1 MRLTPEEHDALAQM
15 VQTRGWAV
23 VLRELMTKLLVT
35 ANGHLDAYQ
44 TPPEQTQYYRGVKY
58 CLTHLLTEIYR
69 HADHPDP
76 FVAAREAFLVTLR
89 EPWSVDG
96 APTERTAPAVT
107 HPFLQ
112 PRRAAPPV
120 L

>member
-1 MRLTPEEHDALAQM
+1 MRLNPEEHDALAHL

-23 VLRELMTKLLVT
+23 VLRELLTPLLVST
-35 ANGHLDAYQ
+35 NGHLDAHH
-44 TPPEQTQYYRGVKY
+44 TPPEQTQFHRGIKY

-69 HADHPDP
+69 HADSPDP

-89 EPWSVDG
+89 EPWSGSHDSP
-96 APTERTAPAVT
+96 APEPTPPRLP
-107 HPFLQ
+107 